1 MLLFDPSSY
10 PFEGVV
16 YLAGVLYILQH
27 LVKDVLG
34 QGETP
39 RQYTRGRAKTHRRL
53 AQELPTLRSHLVLIV
68 AT

>member
-27 LVKDVLG
+27 LVKDVLD
-34 QGETP
+34 QS
-39 RQYTRGRAKTHRRL
+39 TRGEELKRIAVWLKTVRL
-53 AQELPTLRSHLVLIV
+53 SGVT
-68 AT
+68 

>member
-27 LVKDVLG
+27 LVKDVLD
-34 QGETP
+34 QS
-39 RQYTRGRAKTHRRL
+39 TRGEELKRIAVWLKNVRL
-53 AQELPTLRSHLVLIV
+53 SGVT
-68 AT
+68 

>member
-27 LVKDVLG
+27 LVKDVLD
-34 QGETP
+34 
-39 RQYTRGRAKTHRRL
+39 RSTRGEEPKRIAVWLKTVRL
-53 AQELPTLRSHLVLIV
+53 SGVT
-68 AT
+68 

>member
-27 LVKDVLG
+27 LVNDVLD
-34 QGETP
+34 QS
-39 RQYTRGRAKTHRRL
+39 TRGEELKRIAVWLKNVRL
-53 AQELPTLRSHLVLIV
+53 SGVT
-68 AT
+68 

>member
-27 LVKDVLG
+27 LVKNVLDLS
-34 QGETP
+34 
-39 RQYTRGRAKTHRRL
+39 TRGE
-53 AQELPTLRSHLVLIV
+53 ELSAPPFGSRTLDSPESPSVDCCDLK
-68 AT
+68 